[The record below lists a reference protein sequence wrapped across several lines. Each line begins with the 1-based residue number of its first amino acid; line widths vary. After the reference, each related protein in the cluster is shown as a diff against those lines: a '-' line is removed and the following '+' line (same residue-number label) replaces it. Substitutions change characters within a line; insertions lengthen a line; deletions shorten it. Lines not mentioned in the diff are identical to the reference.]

1 MDHLSGLICL
11 RGSTFEKIGRHKVFQ
26 IPRVPA
32 ALLRDLEEY
41 ATRDRRT
48 IANLLRKI
56 AEDFIAGE
64 RAKGLGETA

>member
-11 RGSTFEKIGRHKVFQ
+11 RGSTLKKLEDTKVFRF
-26 IPRVPA
+26 RVPA